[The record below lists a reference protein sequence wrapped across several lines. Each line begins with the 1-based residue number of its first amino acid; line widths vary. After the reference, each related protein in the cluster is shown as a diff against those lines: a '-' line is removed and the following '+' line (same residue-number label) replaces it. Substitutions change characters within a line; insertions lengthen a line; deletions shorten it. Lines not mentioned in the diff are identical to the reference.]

1 MKTLLNFFK
10 PVAKPADAP
19 CVAGK
24 RKAADAA
31 ADVSLAAGAAPSSGH
46 RSTKVKKTAIT
57 APAWARTGAQAATA
71 GMPLDVLRWVLL
83 ESGEHSSNGK

>member
-46 RSTKVKKTAIT
+46 RSTKVKKTAT
-57 APAWARTGAQAATA
+57 AAAPAWARSGAQAATA
-71 GMPLDVLRWVLL
+71 GTPGNVLR
-83 ESGEHSSNGK
+83 